1 MDDDENNKSD
11 TNVRRVDIPKAPSI
25 QDFVVLKPIS
35 RGAFGKVY
43 LARKKCN
50 ARLYAIKVR
59 LFRCLVD
66 SSIIIGE
73 GFSLFVCLTLYVLP
87 ADPKVMKKADMVDK
101 NMTGQMK
108 AERDAL
114 ALSKSPFVVHLYYSL
129 QTAFKIYLV
138 TTNAKIKTNSLLR
151 DLMTFVNNTVSPSL
165 SGNGVPHWWRC
176 EVSASHIW
184 IF

>member
-1 MDDDENNKSD
+1 MDEDEKNQSD
-11 TNVRRVDIPKAPSI
+11 TNGKRVDIAKAPSI

-50 ARLYAIKVR
+50 ARLYAIKVCF
-59 LFRCLVD
+59 LRCLLD
-66 SSIIIGE
+66 I
-73 GFSLFVCLTLYVLP
+73 LFVVVGSFVLFFIYP
-87 ADPKVMKKADMVDK
+87 NVLLPDLKVMKKADMVDK

-129 QTAFKIYLV
+129 QSAFKIYLV
-138 TTNAKIKTNSLLR
+138 TTNAKIKRN
-151 DLMTFVNNTVSPSL
+151 
-165 SGNGVPHWWRC
+165 
-176 EVSASHIW
+176 
-184 IF
+184 

>member
-1 MDDDENNKSD
+1 MDEDEKNKSD
-11 TNVRRVDIPKAPSI
+11 TNEKRVDIPKAPSI

-50 ARLYAIKVR
+50 ARLYAIKVCF
-59 LFRCLVD
+59 FRCLLD
-66 SSIIIGE
+66 SFIVVY
-73 GFSLFVCLTLYVLP
+73 GFFCLFVCLLVFVLFP
-87 ADPKVMKKADMVDK
+87 DPQVMKKADMVDK

-138 TTNAKIKTNSLLR
+138 TTNANIKMNALLP
-151 DLMTFVNNTVSPSL
+151 DLFCC
-165 SGNGVPHWWRC
+165 NGVC
-176 EVSASHIW
+176 EHHRFFIVCR
-184 IF
+184 